1 MNTKFSCGASHQS
14 KGKSL
19 AEVVSSIAA
28 ESKFAKVASS
38 VAESKCFTKIASSF
52 MLESKSLA
60 KIASSVVLAGA
71 LLVGFAQNA
80 LAIGGPSGAKLTY
93 KAQGKIGEV
102 VVNPYGLAPLTAVI
116 KNGGYVLQNAKVT
129 VAGKGGGVSISYNVA
144 DKHLRTHAGIPVFG
158 LYAGHKNKVN
168 VEYDRIYKGK
178 KERVKET
185 YSIYTAPLYGQSAGE
200 GNGVF
205 FSGIKVKKVDGAFKD
220 RLYFVNNIGSDK
232 KGVKVVWNNPAG
244 GALEWNYEPQ
254 NFIIDTKGEVR
265 WYMLPD
271 PIYTMNSIYNAGVM
285 MGFRQNTDGALSWGF
300 GQRYVKYDIMGREI
314 FNRRLPESYND
325 FSHYMF
331 PATAGKAKGH
341 YFLRVASSNY
351 KRPDGKNVRTVRDV
365 ILEVDENG
373 NAVDEWRLF
382 EILDP
387 YRENVIKVLDQG
399 AVCLNIDASQAGHTL
414 SDEELAK
421 LDASDKFGD
430 IVGTGPGRNW
440 AHVNS
445 VYYDSEDDSI
455 IISSRHQSAMIKIG
469 RDKQVKWIVGAHKG
483 WKDKFKG
490 ALLQPVDSKG
500 NKINCTDEQSKCPGY
515 TNKNGGF
522 DWTWTQHT
530 AFKID
535 SKSKGDILYLSAFDN
550 GDTRGME
557 QPTFP
562 TDKYSRAVIYKI
574 DQKKMTIEQIWE
586 YGKNR
591 GNAWYSPVTCI
602 TEFIP
607 ETNSVMV
614 YSATA
619 GMSFNIATG
628 QPSGAPKPFINE
640 FKWNPKANAPEKDP
654 AVEIQIF
661 DAMGYQAFPFD
672 LKKAFSK

>member
-1 MNTKFSCGASHQS
+1 MNEKFSCGASHQS
-14 KGKSL
+14 KGK
-19 AEVVSSIAA
+19 
-28 ESKFAKVASS
+28 
-38 VAESKCFTKIASSF
+38 C
-52 MLESKSLA
+52 LA

-71 LLVGFAQNA
+71 FVLAAPQMAFAA
-80 LAIGGPSGAKLTY
+80 GGASGAKVVSVP
-93 KAQGKIGEV
+93 AIGKIGSII
-102 VVNPYGLAPLTAVI
+102 VNPYGIAPLTAI
-116 KNGGYVLQNAKVT
+116 IENGGYVLRNAKVT
-129 VAGKGGGVSISYNVA
+129 VAGKSGGVTISYKVA
-144 DKHLRTHAGIPVFG
+144 DSQLKTHRGIPIFG
-158 LYAGHKNKVN
+158 LYANYKNQVS
-168 VEYDRIYKGK
+168 VEYDRIFGGK
-178 KERVKET
+178 VEKIKEKYT
-185 YSIYTAPLYGQSAGE
+185 INTAPIYGEVTGSQE
-200 GNGVF
+200 GGVF
-205 FSGIKVKKVDGAFKD
+205 FSKINAKKVDSAFKN
-220 RLYFVNNIGSDK
+220 RLYFINHLGSHRLSSQA
-232 KGVKVVWNNPAG
+232 VWNNPGG
-244 GALEWNYEPQ
+244 GALEWDFTPQ

-265 WYMLPD
+265 WYLLPD
-271 PIYTMNSIYNAGVM
+271 KIYDRDSIYKSGAM

-300 GQRYVKYDIMGREI
+300 GQRYVKYDIMGRQI
-314 FNRRLPESYND
+314 FDRRLPAGYND
-325 FSHYMF
+325 YSHFMF

-351 KRPDGKNVRTVRDV
+351 KRPDGKNVRTIRDV

-373 NAVDEWRLF
+373 KVIDDWRLF

-387 YRENVIKVLDQG
+387 YRDTNVKVLDQG

-421 LDASDKFGD
+421 LDESDKFGD
-430 IVGTGPGRNW
+430 IAGTGAGRNW

-591 GNAWYSPVTCI
+591 GNKWYSPVTSI

-607 ETNSVMV
+607 KTNSVTV

-619 GMSFNIATG
+619 GLDMTQFWRMQTSPIL
-628 QPSGAPKPFINE
+628 QE
-640 FKWNPKANAPEKDP
+640 FKWNPKSNAPDKDP
-654 AVEIQIF
+654 AVELQF
-661 DAMGYQAFPFD
+661 HGTPTGYQAFPFD
-672 LKKAFSK
+672 IDMALGQ

>member
-1 MNTKFSCGASHQS
+1 MNEKFSCGASHQS
-14 KGKSL
+14 KGK
-19 AEVVSSIAA
+19 
-28 ESKFAKVASS
+28 
-38 VAESKCFTKIASSF
+38 C
-52 MLESKSLA
+52 LA

-71 LLVGFAQNA
+71 FVLAAPQMAFAAGGASGPKVGYV
-80 LAIGGPSGAKLTY
+80 KV
-93 KAQGKIGEV
+93 GKIGEI
-102 VVNPYGLAPLTAVI
+102 VVNPYGIAPLTAVI
-116 KNGGYVLQNAKVT
+116 KNGGYVLQNAKVS
-129 VAGKGGGVSISYNVA
+129 VAGKSGGITISYKVSNEQL
-144 DKHLRTHAGIPVFG
+144 KTHGGIPVFG
-158 LYAGHKNKVN
+158 LYANYKNQVS
-168 VEYDRIYKGK
+168 VEYDRIFGGK
-178 KERVKET
+178 VEKIKEKYT
-185 YSIYTAPLYGQSAGE
+185 INTAPIYGDVTGLQE
-200 GNGVF
+200 GGVF
-205 FSGIKVKKVDGAFKD
+205 FSKIDAKKVDSAFKN
-220 RLYFVNNIGSDK
+220 RLYFINHLAQNPLSSQA
-232 KGVKVVWNNPAG
+232 VWNNPSG
-244 GALEWNYEPQ
+244 GALEWNFVPH

-271 PIYTMNSIYNAGVM
+271 KIYDRESIYQAGPM

-314 FNRRLPESYND
+314 FNRRLPVGYND
-325 FSHYMF
+325 FSHFMY
-331 PATAGKAKGH
+331 PATAGKARGH
-341 YFLRVASSNY
+341 FFLRVASSNY

-373 NAVDEWRLF
+373 KVIDEWRLF

-387 YRENVIKVLDQG
+387 YRDTNVKVLDQG

-421 LDASDKFGD
+421 LDESDKFGD
-430 IVGTGPGRNW
+430 IAGTGAGRNW

-445 VYYDSEDDSI
+445 AFYDPEDDSI

-469 RDKQVKWIVGAHKG
+469 RDKKVKWIVGAHKG

-500 NKINCTDEQSKCPGY
+500 NKIVCDDEYSKCPGY

-591 GNAWYSPVTCI
+591 GNKWYSPITSI

-607 ETNSVMV
+607 KTNSVTV

-619 GMSFNIATG
+619 GLDMTQFAKMKVTPIL
-628 QPSGAPKPFINE
+628 QE
-640 FKWNPKANAPEKDP
+640 FKWNPKSNAPDKDP
-654 AVEIQIF
+654 SVEIQFHGTPI
-661 DAMGYQAFPFD
+661 GYQAFPFD
-672 LKKAFSK
+672 IDMALGQ

>member
-1 MNTKFSCGASHQS
+1 MQTKWICYKKFITIFYNANAFLNFMEVNMNAN
-14 KGKSL
+14 SL
-19 AEVVSSIAA
+19 
-28 ESKFAKVASS
+28 K
-38 VAESKCFTKIASSF
+38 KIATST
-52 MLESKSLA
+52 
-60 KIASSVVLAGA
+60 ILAGM
-71 LLVGFAQNA
+71 LLTGLSQVA
-80 LAIGGPSGAKLTY
+80 LAIGGPSGPALTY
-93 KAQGKIGEV
+93 KIQGKIGEV

-116 KNGGYVLQNAKVT
+116 KNGGYELANAKVT
-129 VAGKGGGVSISYNVA
+129 ITPKKGGQTISYTLA
-144 DKHLRTHAGIPVFG
+144 DKHLRTHGGIPVFG
-158 LYAGHKNKVN
+158 LYGGYKNQVV
-168 VEYDRIYKGK
+168 VEYDKIYNGK

-185 YSIYTAPLYGQSAGE
+185 YSIYTAPIYGQSGGE

-205 FSGIKVKKVDGAFKD
+205 FNDIKVNKVDSEFKD

-254 NFIIDTKGEVR
+254 IFIIDTKGEIR

-271 PIYTMNSIYNAGVM
+271 SIYQMNSIYNAGVM
-285 MGFRQNTDGALSWGF
+285 MGFRQNNDGALSWGF

-331 PATAGKAKGH
+331 HATEGKAKGH

-365 ILEVDENG
+365 IVEVDENG
-373 NAVDEWRLF
+373 NAVDEWRMF

-387 YRENVIKVLDQG
+387 YRDVNIKAIDQG
-399 AVCLNIDASQAGHTL
+399 AVCLNIDASKEGETL
-414 SDEELAK
+414 STEELAQ
-421 LDASDKFGD
+421 LETSDKFGD
-430 IVGTGPGRNW
+430 IVGTGAGRNW
-440 AHVNS
+440 AHINS
-445 VYYDSEDDSI
+445 VYYDAEDDSI
-455 IISSRHQSAMIKIG
+455 IISSRHQSAMIKVG
-469 RDKQVKWIVGAHKG
+469 RDKKVKWIVGSHQG
-483 WKDKFKG
+483 WKEQYKS
-490 ALLQPVDSKG
+490 ALLQPIDEKG
-500 NKINCTDEQSKCPGY
+500 NKIICDDEYSKCPGY
-515 TNKNGGF
+515 ANKNGGF

-550 GDTRGME
+550 GDSRGME

-574 DQKKMTIEQIWE
+574 NQKNMTIEQIWE

-591 GNAWYSPVTCI
+591 GNKWYAPVTSI

-607 ETNSVMV
+607 ETNSVLA

-619 GMSFNIATG
+619 GMDINISTG
-628 QPSGAPKPFINE
+628 LSSGASKPIINE
-640 FKWNPKANAPEKDP
+640 FKWNPNQKAPNKEPS
-654 AVEIQIF
+654 VEIQMIG
-661 DAMGYQAFPFD
+661 AMGYQAFPFSVE
-672 LKKAFSK
+672 KAFSK